1 MYSIGHIVFA
11 VLSKKN
17 QIYPMQI
24 VEIVTKKTLMGE
36 EINYILQAGPDKT
49 KKISIDHIDGEIF
62 ESSEKARQVLI
73 ERATQ
78 QINRLVDAA
87 ISKTSE
93 WYGYESR
100 LEENNFDS
108 KDKKFEDNFNE
119 TVLLPDGTLA
129 KVNLKLPEF

>member
-1 MYSIGHIVFA
+1 
-11 VLSKKN
+11 
-17 QIYPMQI
+17 MQI